1 MAQRPPLP
9 GGAVHHERILN
20 IHTRSLGRINTRWL
34 ALVATLAVLWSLTAC
49 SRAPAADQ
57 DRADLQRLMEKYLDS
72 IKTADTKLAAE
83 VWSESPDLV
92 AVTPLGR
99 YQGWESVKE
108 NVYVNFLQKAFA
120 ERNLQTSN
128 LEVHSTGSAAWAVFD
143 WTFTAKLAGGQPFS
157 SKGWESHVYQ
167 KTDKGWRIVHL
178 HYSGMAPAAPIAT
191 LSGKPILVVR
201 SFTAASDVVWPYDT
215 KQLQGQTVAEFQ
227 VMLGKDFDVLAE
239 APPGPA
245 SKVYT
250 LDVEVT
256 SWNSG
261 NAAKRVIVGLGS
273 GRESA
278 DIRYRITDGSNQK
291 VLERKDTIRTN
302 YNSQGA
308 GSTGTLAHPFAE
320 KIAER
325 IRNAKLK

>member
-1 MAQRPPLP
+1 VA
-9 GGAVHHERILN
+9 HERRLN
-20 IHTRSLGRINTRWL
+20 IHQRTVDSTNKRWL
-34 ALVATLAVLWSLTAC
+34 ALVATLAVSLLLPAC
-49 SRAPAADQ
+49 SRAPATDQ
-57 DRADLQRLMEKYLDS
+57 DRADLQRLIEKYLDS

-99 YQGWESVKE
+99 FQGWESVKE
-108 NVYVNFLQKAFA
+108 NVYVNLLQKTFS
-120 ERNLQTSN
+120 ERNLQTTN
-128 LEVHSTGSAAWAVFD
+128 GQVRAAGNVGWSVFD
-143 WTFTAKLAGGQPFS
+143 WTFTAKLANGQPFT

-167 KTDKGWRIVHL
+167 KTDKGWRIAHL
-178 HYSGMAPAAPIAT
+178 HYSGMAPAAPVVE

-215 KQLQGQTVAEFQ
+215 KQLQVQTVAEFKA
-227 VMLGKDFDVLAE
+227 MLGKDFDVLAE
-239 APPGPA
+239 APTGPA

-250 LDVEVT
+250 LDVEVMAW
-256 SWNSG
+256 SSG

-278 DIRYRITDGSNQK
+278 DIRYRITDGSDQK

-302 YNSQGA
+302 YYSQGA

-320 KIAER
+320 KMAER
-325 IRNAKLK
+325 IKNAKLK